1 MGKKKSKK
9 RTHLETEIDPSLPR
23 SFVIKSGKV
32 SPSVTLLVKDI
43 RKLMSP
49 HTATNLKERKGNTI
63 KDFLMVAGQ
72 LQVTHL
78 LVFSKSKN
86 GGTNLRIGKIPRGP
100 TLTFHVE
107 EYSLIK
113 DCLALQKR
121 PKSPSSE
128 YLTPPLVVLNN
139 FDKQKHTVLMTTL
152 LQGMFPAIKVST
164 MKQSDAKRIVLF
176 NYQKETGMIEIR
188 HYQIQIKTLGI
199 SKSIKSIISTNIPSL
214 QNYDDVADFI
224 KKGAF
229 ASESDIED
237 APEATVEYGQEKRA
251 VKLHELGPRMTLRL
265 IKIQDGLCAGEVIHH
280 EFITKSATEVKALR
294 SRKDKE
300 KTEKAGRRL
309 EQEKNVQ
316 AKKKLKVEPTI
327 EDAEGLEGGEGEQQD
342 DYDEDDF
349 SDLMEQE
356 IDESDEEEEEEE
368 EDAE

>member
-1 MGKKKSKK
+1 MGKKRSKK
-9 RTHLETEIDPSLPR
+9 RTHVEIEIDPSLPR

-32 SPSVTLLVKDI
+32 SPSVTLLVKDV

-78 LVFSKSKN
+78 LVFSNSKN

-100 TLTFHVE
+100 TLTFHVQ

-121 PKSPSSE
+121 PKSPSAE
-128 YLTPPLVVLNN
+128 YLTAPLVVLNN
-139 FDKQKHTVLMTTL
+139 FDKEKHTVLVTTL

-164 MKQSDAKRIVLF
+164 MKQSEAKRIVLF

-199 SKSIKSIISTNIPSL
+199 SKSVKSIISTNIPSL
-214 QNYDDVADFI
+214 KNYEEVADFI

-237 APEATVEYGQEKRA
+237 APEATVELGQEKRA

-280 EFITKSATEVKALR
+280 EFITKTGAEVKELR
-294 SRKDKE
+294 SRKEKE
-300 KTEKAGRRL
+300 KHEKASRRL

-316 AKKKLKVEPTI
+316 AKKKLKVEATI
-327 EDAEGLEGGEGEQQD
+327 EDAQGLEDEGQKE

-356 IDESDEEEEEEE
+356 IDETEE
-368 EDAE
+368 EDEIAE